1 MIKAIMEAAGFPYRR
16 GRFPKPPAGT
26 YAVYMDD
33 QSTDGPDG
41 LPWIVHHSVTVVLY
55 VEDLDGPDEENMEE
69 ALCQA
74 GRHYEKDGAEWDD
87 QTRRFQIN
95 YYFDYVEK
103 RRPTA

>member
-33 QSTDGPDG
+33 Q
-41 LPWIVHHSVTVVLY
+41 
-55 VEDLDGPDEENMEE
+55 
-69 ALCQA
+69 
-74 GRHYEKDGAEWDD
+74 
-87 QTRRFQIN
+87 TRRFQIN